1 MLSGAVVLKPKQ
13 AASWTGQL
21 ANLATSAAPER
32 VIDPE
37 SDGAGREQRGFRAL
51 GERNVLQ
58 VEAGSTAC
66 DTFPRAAVKTAGLI
80 NSRALEAVIW
90 QRCNP
95 CRQP

>member
-66 DTFPRAAVKTAGLI
+66 DAVKTAGLI